1 MSNMKTEGVVTEG
14 KAVPKIVSAP
24 PAEHDHGSSMN
35 PGFSFTA
42 KPKMTSRTA
51 AKHKAFVREDVP
63 HTAKS

>member
-24 PAEHDHGSSMN
+24 PAEHDHGSVMN
-35 PGFSFTA
+35 PGFNFDG

-51 AKHKAFVREDVP
+51 GKHKAFEREP
-63 HTAKS
+63 LPMTPKS